1 MTALAT
7 LVGTVLIVTAL
18 RDIFQQLFRPSG
30 GGSLSRSLMRTI
42 WRAFHRVAARKLV
55 SLELAGPSI
64 LISIVLSWVLLLATG
79 WALILWPRLPDDFL
93 LATGLVPSNQS
104 GFVDALYL
112 SLVTLT
118 SLGYGDITPTSGWLR
133 VLLPLEGL
141 VGFGLLT
148 AAISWLL
155 SIYPVLS
162 RRRSLAR
169 EVHLTREVEKR
180 TAIPIEQTSAEA
192 AERTLKDLTSQ
203 LVTIRGELVQF
214 PVTYYF
220 HNDETRYSL
229 PATMPYLTRLAERAS
244 DPGCPR
250 EVRLRAVML
259 RATLDDFSAMVAS
272 SYLHGSSTTST
283 SEVLKA
289 YTRDHFHVP
298 QESQGPEEGS

>member
-42 WRAFHRVAARKLV
+42 WRAFHHVAARKLI

-64 LISIVLSWVLLLATG
+64 LTSIIFSWVLLLATG
-79 WALILWPRLPDDFL
+79 WALILWPRLPEDFL

-118 SLGYGDITPTSGWLR
+118 TLGYGDITPTTSWLR
-133 VLLPLEGL
+133 VLLPIEGL

-148 AAISWLL
+148 AAISWVL

-169 EVHLTREVEKR
+169 EIHLTREAEQQ
-180 TAIPIEQTSAEA
+180 TGNLIERTSAEA
-192 AERTLKDLTSQ
+192 AERTLKDLASQ
-203 LVTIRGELVQF
+203 LAAIRGELIQF

-220 HNDETRYSL
+220 HNNEPGSSL
-229 PATMPYLTRLAERAS
+229 PTAMPYVDRLATRAS
-244 DPGCPR
+244 GTECPP
-250 EVRLRAVML
+250 EVRLRAAML
-259 RATLDDFSAMVAS
+259 RATLDDFTAMVGS
-272 SYLHGSSTTST
+272 RYLHASSTTST
-283 SEVLKA
+283 AEVLEA
-289 YTRDHFHVP
+289 YTRDHFHMP
-298 QESQGPEEGS
+298 NKRHGPEEGS